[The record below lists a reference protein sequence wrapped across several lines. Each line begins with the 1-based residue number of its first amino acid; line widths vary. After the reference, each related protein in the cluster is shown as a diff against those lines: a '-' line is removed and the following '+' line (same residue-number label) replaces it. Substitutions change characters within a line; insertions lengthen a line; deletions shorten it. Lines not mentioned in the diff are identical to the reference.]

1 MHQNR
6 GINRTFVPI
15 IVRVG
20 LTLPVF
26 PSVYY
31 QHRIIR
37 RTTPGQNRYAMT
49 FQELNLIEP
58 LKRAVAEKGY
68 TTPTPIQQQAIPPAL
83 EGRDLMGCA
92 QTGTGKTA
100 AFTLP
105 ILQLLAAEPRTKGRR
120 TIKALVL
127 TPTRELAAQIDECCR
142 DYARYTDIR
151 HCVIFG
157 GVNQR
162 PQVDALQR
170 GIDLLVAT
178 PGRLL
183 DHLRRGTLDLSQ
195 VNKVV
200 LDEADEMMKLGF
212 IEDVELLL
220 SAVAPDRQFL
230 LFSAT
235 MPERVKGLAR
245 AYMKAPEDIT
255 VKGEHVTLE
264 NIEQEIID
272 TREETKLDTLC
283 DVINRHQPYLA
294 MVFCHTKARVHQVT
308 MALAAR
314 GYLVDE
320 LHGDLTQVQRSL
332 VLKRFRTAK
341 LQILVATDI
350 AARGLD
356 IEGVTHVVNY
366 DIPRDT
372 EAYIHRIG
380 RTGRAGEKGV
390 AITFVNARQYTQLRR
405 IEAGIKARI
414 EKAHAE
420 RHRQHEEKQAK
431 IKAQIVQ
438 ERRAQQPAKKPLS
451 KYANR
456 KGADHKGYNGRSRRA
471 SSVHGRTKQKS
482 NVGHRSKMGGRRK

>member
-1 MHQNR
+1 MR
-6 GINRTFVPI
+6 SFEEF
-15 IVRVG
+15 G
-20 LTLPVF
+20 LA
-26 PSVYY
+26 PSVVETLR
-31 QHRIIR
+31 QHGIR
-37 RTTPGQNRYAMT
+37 EATPV
-49 FQELNLIEP
+49 QE
-58 LKRAVAEKGY
+58 R
-68 TTPTPIQQQAIPPAL
+68 AIPAARA
-83 EGRDLMGCA
+83 GRDVIVQA
-92 QTGTGKTA
+92 QTGTGKTLA
-100 AFTLP
+100 YLLP
-105 ILQLLAAEPRTKGRR
+105 LVERIKPQAEVAQ
-120 TIKALVL
+120 ALVL
-127 TPTRELAAQIDECCR
+127 APTRELALQIAKVAALVGEAAGVTSLVL
-142 DYARYTDIR
+142 YGGQDIERQKQKLRR
-151 HCVIFG
+151 H
-157 GVNQR
+157 
-162 PQVDALQR
+162 PQLII
-170 GIDLLVAT
+170 GT

-212 IEDVELLL
+212 IEDVEHLLGE
-220 SAVAPDRQFL
+220 VASDRQFL

-245 AYMKAPEDIT
+245 AYMKAPEDI
-255 VKGEHVTLE
+255 VIKGEHVTLE

-366 DIPRDT
+366 DIPHDA
-372 EAYIHRIG
+372 ESYIHRIG
-380 RTGRAGEKGV
+380 RTGRAGQTGKAV
-390 AITFVNARQYTQLRR
+390 TFVNARQYDLLRR
-405 IEAGIKARI
+405 IESGIRSRI
-414 EKAHAE
+414 RKAHAE
-420 RHRQHEEKQAK
+420 RHQKHVAKQQKILQEIRAK
-431 IKAQIVQ
+431 EAEHKKK
-438 ERRAQQPAKKPLS
+438 KKPLS

-456 KGADHKGYNGRSRRA
+456 KGAAHKGRNTRSRRQASAKGRSR
-471 SSVHGRTKQKS
+471 T
-482 NVGHRSKMGGRRK
+482 NLGHRSKLGRH